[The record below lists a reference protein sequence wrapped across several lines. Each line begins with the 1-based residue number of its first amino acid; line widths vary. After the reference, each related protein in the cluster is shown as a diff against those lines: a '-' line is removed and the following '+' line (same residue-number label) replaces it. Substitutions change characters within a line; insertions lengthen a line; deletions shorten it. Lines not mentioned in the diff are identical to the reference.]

1 MPTTPDL
8 STTVWRKSSYSNTQG
23 GSCVEVAD
31 GIPGIVPLRDSKNP
45 DGPALIFEAAVWT
58 SFVQA
63 VKSGEFRPD

>member
-8 STTVWRKSSYSNTQG
+8 STAVWRTSSYSNTQG
-23 GSCVEVAD
+23 GECVEVAD

-45 DGPALIFEAAVWT
+45 ESPALIFEAAAWT

-63 VKSGEFRPD
+63 VKSEELRPA